1 MLMKHIKKLILPV
14 LVSLVAVGSCNDPYA
29 DSTYQIYAV
38 NPVSSYLETRTDD
51 FSEWI
56 TILKFADLFNAV
68 NQATQGFTVF
78 VPDNEAVL
86 AFYKKK
92 GVNSIQ
98 ELGKEYAY
106 NLARYH
112 IIGDS
117 IALDEFIVGGK
128 LEKRTLSDD
137 FLTVTFDENSSE
149 GGGFNSIYINKEAR
163 VTETAIRVS
172 NGYVYVLNAV
182 LSPLIETVYERI
194 SEAGSY
200 GIFKE
205 AVDLTAWGDSLNIIY
220 DVIKQPNGSTL
231 TRKRDYTVLAVS
243 DEVFRQAGITSLP
256 DLVSTLNAGNDYSHP
271 ENELFRYVAYHIIKG
286 NYTLYDLYS
295 FENGGK
301 KRLWGTMADAV
312 MEFSLEDDKEIYI
325 NYAGGNV
332 GAQLIDDV
340 SDVQAKNGILHQL
353 DGYLPIWQSEIP
365 VTVYFDFCN
374 YPEVASYIK
383 SNGTAGQT
391 YQAETPSTEYRT
403 EITSLPCYN
412 VEIGPTGPATLESY
426 NFVDYFTVKASS
438 NWTKCLNKDQLIL
451 NIGYMGSISMQTPAL
466 IKGKY
471 KVTLYFC
478 YATTMDFI
486 RTQTSGSNGGQMQF
500 SFDDEN
506 KINASPYTTVSANTL
521 DQYNAVLYDELEF
534 DKTAAH
540 TFKIV
545 IMDPTASSQAK
556 FRIQLDYLLFEPIIN
571 E

>member
-1 MLMKHIKKLILPV
+1 MKYMKKLILPV
-14 LVSLVAVGSCNDPYA
+14 LVSLVAVWSCNDPYA
-29 DSTYQIYAV
+29 NSTYQIYDV
-38 NPVSSYLETRTDD
+38 NPVSTYLETRTDD

-56 TILKFADLFNAV
+56 ALLKFADLFNAV
-68 NQATQGFTVF
+68 NQATQSFTVF

-86 AFYKKK
+86 AFYKRK
-92 GVNSIQ
+92 GVSSIE

-106 NLARYH
+106 NLACYH

-117 IALDEFIVGGK
+117 ISLDEFIAGGK
-128 LEKRTLSDD
+128 LDKRTLSDD
-137 FLTVTFDENSSE
+137 YLTVTFDENSSE

-163 VTETAIRVS
+163 VTETAIQVS
-172 NGYVYVLNAV
+172 NGFVYVLNAV
-182 LSPLIETVYERI
+182 LSPLIETAYERI
-194 SEAGSY
+194 SEAGAY

-205 AVDLTAWGDSLNIIY
+205 ALDVTAWGDSLNIIY

-243 DEVFRQAGITSLP
+243 DEVFRNAGIASLT
-256 DLVSTLNAGNDYSHP
+256 DLVAKLGADNDYHNP

-286 NYTLYDLYS
+286 NYSIYDLYK

-312 MEFSLEDDKEIYI
+312 MEISQEDDNLIYI
-325 NYAGGNV
+325 NYAGGSEIV
-332 GAQLIDDV
+332 AQFVEDV
-340 SDVQAKNGILHQL
+340 SDVQAKNGVLHRI
-353 DGYLPIWQSEIP
+353 DGYLPIWESEIP
-365 VTVYFDFCN
+365 VIVYFDFCN
-374 YPEVASYIK
+374 YPEIASYIK
-383 SNGTAGQT
+383 SNGTEGQT
-391 YQAETPSTEYRT
+391 YQTETSSTEYRT
-403 EITSLPCYN
+403 EITSLPCYT

-426 NFVDYFTVKASS
+426 NYVDYFTVKASS

-471 KVTLYFC
+471 KATLYFC

-500 SFDDEN
+500 SFDGEN
-506 KINASPYTTVSANTL
+506 KITASPYTTVSANTL
-521 DQYNAVLYDELEF
+521 DLYNVVLYDELEF
-534 DKTAAH
+534 EKTASH

-545 IMDPTASSQAK
+545 VMDPTASSQSK

-571 E
+571 

>member
-1 MLMKHIKKLILPV
+1 MKRIKKLILPV
-14 LVSLVAVGSCNDPYA
+14 LVLLIAAWSCNDPYA
-29 DSTYQIYAV
+29 NSTYQIYDV
-38 NPVSSYLETRTDD
+38 NPVSTYLETRADD

-56 TILKFADLFNAV
+56 AILKFADLFNAV
-68 NQATQGFTVF
+68 NQATQSFTVF

-86 AFYKKK
+86 AFYKRK
-92 GVNSIQ
+92 GVSSIE
-98 ELGKEYAY
+98 ELGREYAY

-117 IALDEFIVGGK
+117 IALDEFIAGGK
-128 LEKRTLSDD
+128 LGTRTLSDD
-137 FLTVTFDENSSE
+137 YLTVTFDENSSE

-182 LSPLIETVYERI
+182 LSPLIETAYERI
-194 SEAGSY
+194 SEAGIY

-205 AVDLTAWGDSLNIIY
+205 AIDATTWGDSLSIIY

-231 TRKRDYTVLAVS
+231 TRKRDYTVLVVPN
-243 DEVFRQAGITSLP
+243 EVFQNVGITSLT
-256 DLVSTLNAGNDYSHP
+256 DLVSKLGAGDDYHSP

-286 NYTLYDLYS
+286 SYSIYDLYA

-312 MEFSLEDDKEIYI
+312 MEISQEDDDKIYI
-325 NYAGGNV
+325 NHAGGSEIV
-332 GAQLIDDV
+332 AQFVEDV
-340 SDVQAKNGILHQL
+340 SDVQAKNGVLHRI

-383 SNGTAGQT
+383 SNGTEGQT
-391 YQAETPSTEYRT
+391 YQNETPSTEYRT
-403 EITSLPCYN
+403 EITHLPCYS

-426 NFVDYFTVKASS
+426 NYVDYFTVKASS

-471 KVTLYFC
+471 KLTLYFC

-486 RTQTSGSNGGQMQF
+486 RTQTNGSNGGQMQF

-521 DQYNAVLYDELEF
+521 DLYNVVLYDELEF
-534 DKTAAH
+534 EKTASH
-540 TFKIV
+540 TLKIV
-545 IMDPTASSQAK
+545 VMDPTASSQSK

-571 E
+571 

>member
-1 MLMKHIKKLILPV
+1 MIMRHIKKLILPV
-14 LVSLVAVGSCNDPYA
+14 LITLLAFGSCNDPYA
-29 DSTYQIYAV
+29 DSTYQIYDV
-38 NPVSSYLETRTDD
+38 NPVSSYLETRTDV

-56 TILKFADLFNAV
+56 AVLKYADLFNAV
-68 NQATQGFTVF
+68 NQATQSFTVF

-98 ELGKEYAY
+98 ELGKDYAY
-106 NLARYH
+106 NLACYH

-117 IALDEFIVGGK
+117 ISLDEFIAGGK
-128 LEKRTLSDD
+128 LPDRTLSDD
-137 FLTVTFDENSSE
+137 YLTVTFDENASD

-172 NGYVYVLNAV
+172 NGYVYVLNAT
-182 LSPLIETVYERI
+182 LSPLVETLYERI
-194 SEAGSY
+194 SEAGEY

-205 AVDLTAWGDSLNIIY
+205 ALDLTTWGDSLKIIY
-220 DVIKQPNGSTL
+220 DIIKEPNGATL
-231 TRKRDYTVLAVS
+231 QRKRDYTLFVVP
-243 DEVFRQAGITSLP
+243 DEAFRKAGISSFAE
-256 DLVSTLNAGNDYSHP
+256 LVSTLGAGNDYTNV

-286 NYTLYDLYS
+286 NYSLFDLYS
-295 FENGGK
+295 FESDKK
-301 KRLWGTMADAV
+301 KRLWSTMADAV
-312 MEFSLEDDKEIYI
+312 MEISQEDDNNFYI
-325 NYAGGNV
+325 NYTGGDV
-332 GAQLIDDV
+332 MARLIDDA

-353 DGYLPIWQSEIP
+353 DGYLPVWQSEIP
-365 VTVYFDFCN
+365 VTVFFDFCN

-383 SNGTAGQT
+383 SNGTEGQT

-403 EITSLPCYN
+403 DISKLPCYN
-412 VEIGPTGPATLESY
+412 VEIGPTGPASLESY
-426 NFVDYFTVKASS
+426 NHVDYFTVKASS

-451 NIGYMGSISMQTPAL
+451 NIGYMGSISMQTPVL

-478 YATTMDFI
+478 YATSMDFI

-506 KINASPYTTVSANTL
+506 KIMTAPNTTVPANTL
-521 DQYNAVLYDELEF
+521 DLYDTVIYDELEF
-534 DKTAAH
+534 DKTTTH
-540 TFKIV
+540 TLKIT
-545 IMDPTASSQAK
+545 IMDPAASSQAK